1 MSVFCG
7 FQQFFRWVIRVNVF
21 CAILC
26 LCVVYP
32 VAATEVEGWCSAGN
46 FGVADLFSS
55 LVSSNAGGDCEQCPI
70 GSYNANT
77 DSNFEPDSCTA
88 CGSGFS
94 TASVG
99 QTTSG
104 SCVACSNDNGG
115 VATWK
120 SSSFVRKTFQ
130 DPHPDLQRPDWKSIP
145 AEWCDPDS
153 HNGYY
158 CNIGRVVGLC
168 EISTCDTGYTLK
180 SGLDESKNGI
190 KTYAIGRVEPTQNN
204 DWRDLTCYVDS
215 VASWTNCENNGSTF
229 AGMDYGEW
237 MVRFDYTPASSGTMI
252 PLHAY
257 KNVYGE
263 SKCIGNS
270 FNQNNTTAGKYCWCH
285 ATGLLELNGVSVQGQ
300 VDSKKIVSDAKW
312 KYVTSYTDNA
322 TCVEVCPNYCAQQ
335 VSTSSSVRSD
345 MFKDSDGKPV
355 FATKCQI
362 NSYSI
367 VYDLNGGTSGGS
379 QPASATYNEVFNVTN
394 PTKTGLVFLGW
405 NITGMDSTTHDYGS
419 AQNSLTQHTTA
430 TSLLNVTRTWFQNL
444 RATSGTVTFTAQW
457 GCATGY
463 TVQECPLRGVNPQK
477 DGEGYKYVDISTS
490 SYEINNTELFPGE
503 WSIMFPYGTVRGRA
517 QCVNNGNTWD
527 CQCKP
532 TMFSDDNS
540 FAPGHAQGI
549 GTISWVN
556 VTQFQSQSACEAA
569 CASKC
574 AGNISSNSS
583 FREAWGKC
591 GNGCQPNVC
600 FVNYYNVSNGN
611 ETWPSPKMTPALFS
625 AETPVASFTV
635 SNPSRPMH
643 AFVSWCENAGLTNCS
658 NPMTIATN
666 SCTADQSTINLYANW
681 NQLYTL
687 SYVCDNGE
695 TPPSSTNV
703 APGNLRLLANKNT
716 ACGGHTSC
724 ETVRWNCVDAN
735 NNNVNVVNVQG
746 QSGITMPAANV
757 ICTLVRDTINYV
769 IHIDADGGQGNVT
782 VAGQNLYLPEGET
795 FQCLCGTT
803 VTLPEWGQYNT
814 LTQNGKV
821 FTGWTDYGT
830 GNAITGPF
838 NCADTRVVATWC
850 DCVQNCTAGSNSA
863 SCSYTGVANNSCGYN
878 YSCSTGYNNN
888 GVTSGTYYAAAGT
901 CPSPVT
907 GPSCSGNEIVLQW
920 YSQNTQLSNEPQSCI
935 YGTPYSAATGAI
947 SPIVQPTRL
956 GYDFAGWTVT
966 GHQP

>member
-1 MSVFCG
+1 MV
-7 FQQFFRWVIRVNVF
+7 QL
-21 CAILC
+21 A
-26 LCVVYP
+26 
-32 VAATEVEGWCSAGN
+32 VAEEVHNWCSAGN
-46 FGVADLFSS
+46 FGIADIFTPNI
-55 LVSSNAGGDCEQCPI
+55 SNTNQECEQCPI

-77 DSNFEPDSCTA
+77 NSNIRPTVCTLCGAGSYTTSVGQSASSSCTA
-88 CGSGFS
+88 CYNS
-94 TASVG
+94 A
-99 QTTSG
+99 
-104 SCVACSNDNGG
+104 G

-120 SSSFVRKTFQ
+120 SNSFVRKTFQ
-130 DPHPDLQRPDWKSIP
+130 AQHPDLSYAEPK
-145 AEWCDPDS
+145 EWCNPD
-153 HNGYY
+153 NNYGYY

-168 EISTCDTGYTLK
+168 EISTCSTPGYTL
-180 SGLDESKNGI
+180 GTDIDYSKAGTNS
-190 KTYAIGRVEPTQNN
+190 YAIGRVTPTADNN
-204 DWRDLTCYVDS
+204 WRDLTCYINGS
-215 VASWTNCENNGSTF
+215 ASGGNCDNNRSTF

-237 MVRFDYTPASSGTMI
+237 MVYFTYSTPTGNATM
-252 PLHAY
+252 Y
-257 KNVYGE
+257 KYKHIYGE
-263 SKCIGNS
+263 SKCNASSSSYSDSTSGN
-270 FNQNNTTAGKYCWCH
+270 NCWCH
-285 ATGLLELNGVSVQGQ
+285 ATEKTEGLLGRAN
-300 VDSKKIVSDAKW
+300 SKYVVSDAIW
-312 KYVTSYTDNA
+312 KHVGSYSS
-322 TCVEVCPNYCAQQ
+322 CEQVCPNYCAEQ
-335 VSTSSSVRSD
+335 VKTNQTTRTA
-345 MFKDSDGKPV
+345 MLKDSDGKPV
-355 FATKCQI
+355 FDTVCNANTYNI
-362 NSYSI
+362 NY
-367 VYDLNGGTSGGS
+367 VLNDGISGGS

-463 TVQECPLRGVNPQK
+463 TEQACPLRGVNPQK

-556 VTQFQSQSACEAA
+556 VTQFQSQSACEAS

-574 AGNISSNSS
+574 AGNISSNSG
-583 FREAWGKC
+583 FRETWGKC
-591 GNGCQPNVC
+591 ENGCQPNVC
-600 FVNYYNVSNGN
+600 FVNYYNVSNGD

-643 AFVSWCENAGLTNCS
+643 AFVSWCENAGLSTNCS
-658 NPMTIATN
+658 GTKTIATN

-687 SYVCDNGE
+687 SYACDNGA

-703 APGNLRLLANKNT
+703 APGNVFLADKDT

-724 ETVRWNCVDAN
+724 ETVKWNCVDAN
-735 NNNVNVVNVQG
+735 NNNVNVVNIQG
-746 QSGITMPAANV
+746 HSGITMPAANV
-757 ICTLVRDTINYV
+757 ICTLVRNTISYEIGVDGNGGSGELR
-769 IHIDADGGQGNVT
+769 IDENGLSIPQDISFYCQ
-782 VAGQNLYLPEGET
+782 
-795 FQCLCGTT
+795 CGTT
-803 VTLPEWGQYNT
+803 VTLPEWGVNNT

-821 FTGWTDYGT
+821 FTGWADYGT
-830 GNAITGPF
+830 GNAITEPF
-838 NCADTRVVATWC
+838 NCVGTRVIATWC

-863 SCSYTGVANNSCGYN
+863 SCGYTGVANNSCGYN

-888 GVTSGTYYAAAGT
+888 GVTSGTYYAAAGN

-920 YSQNTQLSNEPQSCI
+920 YNQNTQLNNEPQSCI

-947 SPIVQPTRL
+947 SPIVPPTRP

-966 GHQP
+966 GHQ